1 MLYFFC
7 CKVVRLTTFCTIVI
21 CGNLSVFEYSIYIWS
36 TGTLVIGVSR
46 MYQSA
51 FSKLIVSVQYIP
63 KVFVKLVLEFAEYWI
78 YRFLIGGYHL
88 LYSNI
93 KKTIVEIF
101 KGISRRTYL
110 KPYNWTYFYSLSHY
124 FPDFMSG
131 LSAFLSS
138 TEHICRLE
146 G

>member
-1 MLYFFC
+1 
-7 CKVVRLTTFCTIVI
+7 
-21 CGNLSVFEYSIYIWS
+21 
-36 TGTLVIGVSR
+36 

-110 KPYNWTYFYSLSHY
+110 KPYN
-124 FPDFMSG
+124 
-131 LSAFLSS
+131 
-138 TEHICRLE
+138 
-146 G
+146 